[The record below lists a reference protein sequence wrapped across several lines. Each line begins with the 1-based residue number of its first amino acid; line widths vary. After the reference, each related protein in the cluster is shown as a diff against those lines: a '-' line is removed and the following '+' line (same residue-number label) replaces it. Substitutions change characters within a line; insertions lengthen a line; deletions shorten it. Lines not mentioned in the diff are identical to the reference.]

1 MVPLIFCALK
11 CTIASEKAGREARPP
26 MKNMMKTNY
35 AVPLVAVLMLFSGS
49 ARADLVFTL
58 DYHFGDVP
66 STGYLVATFSQQ
78 GANVVELEMDASN
91 LGSEEFVDGNAGWY
105 FNFAPGLGLLAGDF
119 AYDSGASFR
128 TLDVGEDGQKADGDG
143 WYDFVFDYYAH
154 ELGGSSSANGTS
166 VYTITHLGLT
176 IDDFDFLSEPGGD
189 QGVYFSAA
197 HIQSTGTDQEGS
209 DWLGAPIPAPGAVVL
224 GAMGLGLVGWLKR
237 RVA

>member
-1 MVPLIFCALK
+1 
-11 CTIASEKAGREARPP
+11 
-26 MKNMMKTNY
+26 MKNTIKTKY
-35 AVPLVAVLMLFSGS
+35 AVPLMAVLMSFSES
-49 ARADLVFTL
+49 AKADLVFTL
-58 DYHFGDVP
+58 DYHFGEVP

-143 WYDFVFDYYAH
+143 WYDFVFDYYPD

-176 IDDFDFLSEPGGD
+176 IDDFDFLSEPGGG

-197 HIQSTGTDQEGS
+197 HIQSTGTDQQGS